1 VVGVARAAT
10 GRRLILGAGRL
21 GIGASTVTLHVQ
33 QLEAHPRVLSI
44 LGLKVVYSGAV
55 KASRM

>member
-1 VVGVARAAT
+1 M
-10 GRRLILGAGRL
+10 ILGAGRL